1 MANICIVIPFYNE
14 AARFDLVAFNR
25 FYTSN
30 TNCFFCLVNDGSTD
44 NTESMLKNA
53 GTTER
58 AMLISLEKNSGKA
71 EAIRTGM
78 INAKQWHNFDYYAY
92 IDADFSAPLESILY
106 MINNAQGASLIIG
119 SRLMILGKK
128 IIRNNFRHYTGRIF
142 ATLASEMLQL
152 PIYDTQ
158 CGAKVFSKQ
167 HIDTAFGEAF
177 ETTWL
182 FDLEIIM
189 RLVKK
194 DGWQRFITYATEVP
208 LFEWIEKGG
217 SKVQLSYMFRLPYDL
232 LKIRKKY
239 GKAN

>member
-14 AARFDLVAFNR
+14 ATRFDLAAFNQ

-30 TNCFFCLVNDGSTD
+30 TNCYFCLVNDGSTD
-44 NTESMLKNA
+44 NTEAMLKNA

-58 AMLISLEKNSGKA
+58 TTLINVEQNSGKA

-78 INAKQWHNFDYYAY
+78 LYAKKWHKFDHFAF
-92 IDADFSAPLESILY
+92 IDADFSAPLESIPY
-106 MINNAQGASLIIG
+106 MIANAQGASFIIG

-142 ATLASEMLQL
+142 ATLASEMLKL

-158 CGAKVFSKQ
+158 CGAKVFGKQ

-189 RLVKK
+189 RLVKT
-194 DGWQRFITYATEVP
+194 DGWQGFKAYATEVP
-208 LFEWIEKGG
+208 LYEWIEKGG
-217 SKVQLSYMFRLPYDL
+217 SKVKLSYMFRLPFDL